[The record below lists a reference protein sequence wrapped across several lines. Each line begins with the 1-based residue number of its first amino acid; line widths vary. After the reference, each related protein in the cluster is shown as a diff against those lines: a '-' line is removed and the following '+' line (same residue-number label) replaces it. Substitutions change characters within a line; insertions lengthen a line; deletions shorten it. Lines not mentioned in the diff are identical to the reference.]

1 MNKYP
6 KQKDIIIIDSELHS
20 GKEYGG
26 HSSENIRRPMV
37 VVSSDEYNQSTGMI
51 IGMPITSADKSA
63 YPLLFKPIMVTNGDG
78 TGIKEYVIMWQLQ
91 NFDFYARNG
100 VIVNRVS
107 DSFFS
112 DLQKVVKDIHGIC

>member
-6 KQKDIIIIDSELHS
+6 KQKDIIIIDSEPHS
-20 GKEYGG
+20 GKKYGG
-26 HSSENIRRPMV
+26 YSCENIRRPMV
-37 VVSSDEYNQSTGMI
+37 VVSSNEYNQSTGMV

-78 TGIKEYVIMWQLQ
+78 TGIKRYVIMWQLQ

>member
-6 KQKDIIIIDSELHS
+6 KQKDIIIIDSEPHS

-26 HSSENIRRPMV
+26 YSSENIRRPMI
-37 VVSSDEYNQSTGMI
+37 VVSSDEYNQATGMI

-78 TGIKEYVIMWQLQ
+78 TGIKGYVIMWQLQ

-112 DLQKVVKDIHGIC
+112 DLQKVVKDIHGIR

>member
-6 KQKDIIIIDSELHS
+6 KQKDIIIIDSEPHS
-20 GKEYGG
+20 GKEYEG

-78 TGIKEYVIMWQLQ
+78 TGIKGYVIMWQLQ

-112 DLQKVVKDIHGIC
+112 DLQKVVKDIHGIR

>member
-6 KQKDIIIIDSELHS
+6 KQKDIIIIDSEPHS
-20 GKEYGG
+20 GKKYGG
-26 HSSENIRRPMV
+26 YSSEDIRRPMV

-78 TGIKEYVIMWQLQ
+78 TGIKGLSAVA
-91 NFDFYARNG
+91 DF
-100 VIVNRVS
+100 
-107 DSFFS
+107 
-112 DLQKVVKDIHGIC
+112 

>member
-6 KQKDIIIIDSELHS
+6 KQKDIIIIDSEAHS

-51 IGMPITSADKSA
+51 IGMPIISADKSA

-78 TGIKEYVIMWQLQ
+78 TGIKGYVITWQSQ

-100 VIVNRVS
+100 AIVNRVS
-107 DSFFS
+107 DIFFS
-112 DLQKVVKDIHGIC
+112 DLQKVVKDIHGIR

>member
-6 KQKDIIIIDSELHS
+6 KQKDIIIIDSEPHS
-20 GKEYGG
+20 RKEHGE

-78 TGIKEYVIMWQLQ
+78 TGIKGYVIMWQLQ

-112 DLQKVVKDIHGIC
+112 DLQKVVKDIHGIR

>member
-1 MNKYP
+1 MNKYS
-6 KQKDIIIIDSELHS
+6 KQKDIIIIDSEPHS

-26 HSSENIRRPMV
+26 RSSENIRRTMV

-51 IGMPITSADKSA
+51 IGMPIISADKSA

-78 TGIKEYVIMWQLQ
+78 TEIKGYVIMWQLQ

>member
-6 KQKDIIIIDSELHS
+6 KQKDIIIIDSEAHS

-78 TGIKEYVIMWQLQ
+78 TGIKRYVIMWQLQ

-100 VIVNRVS
+100 VVVNRGS

-112 DLQKVVKDIHGIC
+112 DLQKVVKDIHGIR

>member
-1 MNKYP
+1 MNKYS
-6 KQKDIIIIDSELHS
+6 KQKDIIIIDSEAHS

-78 TGIKEYVIMWQLQ
+78 TGIKGYVIMWQLQ

-107 DSFFS
+107 DSFFR
-112 DLQKVVKDIHGIC
+112 DLQKVVKDIHGIR

>member
-6 KQKDIIIIDSELHS
+6 KQKDIIIIDSEPHS
-20 GKEYGG
+20 GKKYGG
-26 HSSENIRRPMV
+26 YSSENIRRPMV

-78 TGIKEYVIMWQLQ
+78 TEIKGYVIMWQLQ

>member
-1 MNKYP
+1 MNKYS
-6 KQKDIIIIDSELHS
+6 KQKDIIIIDSEAHS

-78 TGIKEYVIMWQLQ
+78 TGIKGYVIMWQLQ
-91 NFDFYARNG
+91 NFDFYAQNG

-112 DLQKVVKDIHGIC
+112 DLQKVVKDIHGIR

>member
-6 KQKDIIIIDSELHS
+6 KQTGIIIIDSEPHS

-26 HSSENIRRPMV
+26 HSSENIRCSMV

-78 TGIKEYVIMWQLQ
+78 TGIKGYVIMWQLQ

-107 DSFFS
+107 DSFFR
-112 DLQKVVKDIHGIC
+112 DLQKDLKDIHGIR

>member
-6 KQKDIIIIDSELHS
+6 KQKDIIIIDSEPHS
-20 GKEYGG
+20 GKEYEG

-78 TGIKEYVIMWQLQ
+78 IEIKGYVIMWQLQ
-91 NFDFYARNG
+91 NFNFYARNG

>member
-1 MNKYP
+1 
-6 KQKDIIIIDSELHS
+6 
-20 GKEYGG
+20 
-26 HSSENIRRPMV
+26 
-37 VVSSDEYNQSTGMI
+37 
-51 IGMPITSADKSA
+51 
-63 YPLLFKPIMVTNGDG
+63 MVTNGDG
-78 TGIKEYVIMWQLQ
+78 TGIKGYVIMWQLQ

>member
-6 KQKDIIIIDSELHS
+6 KQKDIIIIDSEPHF

-26 HSSENIRRPMV
+26 RSSENIRRPMV

-78 TGIKEYVIMWQLQ
+78 TGIKRYVIMWQLQ

-112 DLQKVVKDIHGIC
+112 DLQKVVKDIHGIR

>member
-6 KQKDIIIIDSELHS
+6 KQKDIIIIDSEPHS
-20 GKEYGG
+20 GKEYG

-78 TGIKEYVIMWQLQ
+78 TGIKGYVIMWQLQ

-112 DLQKVVKDIHGIC
+112 DLQKVVKDIHGIR

>member
-1 MNKYP
+1 MNKYS
-6 KQKDIIIIDSELHS
+6 KQKDIIIIDSEAHS

-51 IGMPITSADKSA
+51 IGMPIISADKSA

-78 TGIKEYVIMWQLQ
+78 TGIKGYVIMWQLQ
-91 NFDFYARNG
+91 NCDFYARNG

-112 DLQKVVKDIHGIC
+112 DLQKVVKDIHGIR

>member
-6 KQKDIIIIDSELHS
+6 KQKDIIIIDSEPHS
-20 GKEYGG
+20 GKKYGG
-26 HSSENIRRPMV
+26 YSSENIRRPMV

-78 TGIKEYVIMWQLQ
+78 TGIKRYVIMWQLQ

>member
-6 KQKDIIIIDSELHS
+6 KQKDIIIIDSEPHS
-20 GKEYGG
+20 GKKYGG
-26 HSSENIRRPMV
+26 YSSENIRRPMV

-78 TGIKEYVIMWQLQ
+78 TGIKGYVIMWQLQ

-112 DLQKVVKDIHGIC
+112 DLQKVVKDIHGIR

>member
-6 KQKDIIIIDSELHS
+6 KQKDIIIIDSEPHS
-20 GKEYGG
+20 RKEHGG

-78 TGIKEYVIMWQLQ
+78 TGIKGYVIMWQLQ

-112 DLQKVVKDIHGIC
+112 DLQKVVKDIHGIR

>member
-6 KQKDIIIIDSELHS
+6 KQKDIIIIDSEPHS
-20 GKEYGG
+20 GKKYGG
-26 HSSENIRRPMV
+26 YSSENIRRPMV

-63 YPLLFKPIMVTNGDG
+63 YPLLFKPIMVTNSDG
-78 TGIKEYVIMWQLQ
+78 TGIKRYVIMWQLQ

-100 VIVNRVS
+100 AIVNRVS

-112 DLQKVVKDIHGIC
+112 DLQKVVKDIHGIR

>member
-6 KQKDIIIIDSELHS
+6 KQKDIIIIDSEPHS

-26 HSSENIRRPMV
+26 DSSENIRRPMI
-37 VVSSDEYNQSTGMI
+37 VVSSDEYNQATGMI

-63 YPLLFKPIMVTNGDG
+63 YLLLFKLIMVTNGDG
-78 TGIKEYVIMWQLQ
+78 TGIKGYVIMWQLQ

-112 DLQKVVKDIHGIC
+112 DLQKVVKDIHGIR